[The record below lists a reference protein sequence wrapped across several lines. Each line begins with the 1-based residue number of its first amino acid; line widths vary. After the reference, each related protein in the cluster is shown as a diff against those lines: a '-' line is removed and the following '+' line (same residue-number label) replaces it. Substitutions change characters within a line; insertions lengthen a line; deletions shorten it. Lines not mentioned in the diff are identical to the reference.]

1 MADTGTSGSNNDAH
15 SSGEYSGVL
24 DQAVAGGIGIKK
36 DSIAILK
43 IDFIRTKTFDAQTFL
58 AIFKELTELLVI
70 YFLLGELLRN
80 NAR

>member
-36 DSIAILK
+36 DSIASMISSG
-43 IDFIRTKTFDAQTFL
+43 TSAQKKRK
-58 AIFKELTELLVI
+58 AIWDK
-70 YFLLGELLRN
+70 G
-80 NAR
+80 